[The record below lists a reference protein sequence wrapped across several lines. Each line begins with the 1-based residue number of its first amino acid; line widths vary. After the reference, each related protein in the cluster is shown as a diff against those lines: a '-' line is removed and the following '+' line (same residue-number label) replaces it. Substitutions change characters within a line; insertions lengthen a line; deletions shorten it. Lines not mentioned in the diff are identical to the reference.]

1 MNNSYSKYEVVLRGE
16 IVEAF
21 ESEGQRF
28 AKIFIAPTYLIIPT
42 QSLNEAHLGDKLI
55 LRTQI
60 IVEKI
65 ENDLFW
71 KS

>member
-1 MNNSYSKYEVVLRGE
+1 MNNFCTKYDVVLHGE

-28 AKIFIAPTYLIIPT
+28 AKISISPTYMEIPT

-55 LRTQI
+55 LKTQI